1 VTTNFPRI
9 FSVSTHKL
17 QGSKHEFSVTG
28 FLSDEFHKWFRVQLP
43 KRKKAI
49 DGWLKA
55 CNSNAHTSLE
65 YWVIKCLQGLQNLFK
80 QNSISANV

>member
-43 KRKKAI
+43 
-49 DGWLKA
+49 
-55 CNSNAHTSLE
+55 
-65 YWVIKCLQGLQNLFK
+65 
-80 QNSISANV
+80 